1 VAIGS
6 AGANRC
12 EGFSDEIGSGVP
24 HIPQNRCKGAFLCP
38 QDSQIIDSEI
48 VDSEIVDSQIVDS
61 RIADS
66 EIVAGCSEGSAEPW
80 NGTSSAS
87 LSTFPQMRLSLSLW
101 DEPGSGVEVFASSRT
116 RSDTAWVR
124 FSGGLVKY
132 TSAHRPM

>member
-6 AGANRC
+6 ACANRC
-12 EGFSDEIGSGVP
+12 EGFSDEIASGVP

-48 VDSEIVDSQIVDS
+48 GDSLIVDSQ
-61 RIADS
+61 IADS
-66 EIVAGCSEGSAEPW
+66 EIVAGCSEASAEPRD
-80 NGTSSAS
+80 GTSSAS
-87 LSTFPQMRLSLSLW
+87 SSTFLQMRLSLSLC
-101 DEPGSGVEVFASSRT
+101 DEPGSGVEGFASSRT